1 MNNLL
6 LHLTGANAAGDKT
19 LESVTTRSPAL
30 RPAGRTDVRSKCSLH
45 FSALFADYKELCAS
59 VANNFNVPVI
69 PSRITLRF
77 IRATC
82 VGAASAANG
91 N

>member
-6 LHLTGANAAGDKT
+6 LHLTGSNAAGDKT
-19 LESVTTRSPAL
+19 FAP
-30 RPAGRTDVRSKCSLH
+30 
-45 FSALFADYKELCAS
+45 FALFADYKELCVLCAS
-59 VANNFNVPVI
+59 VANNFNAPVI

-77 IRATC
+77 IRATY
-82 VGAASAANG
+82 VEAASAANG